1 MQLLPNPEQSRPLA
15 IGLAVVALVIVYLA
29 GFHWFVLKHVDM
41 GREIDRLERQIS
53 RFKATAAER
62 PRLEARLEDLRLDRL
77 DSALFLQEPSFN
89 IAAAALTR
97 RLRDIIS
104 TQAEDTEL
112 CQVSATQNQ
121 PAREP
126 ERFEQVKVNVR
137 MQCPLE
143 DFVRVL
149 YELENSVPL
158 VFVDN
163 LIVNQRAMP
172 DRRRRGT
179 TYGLLDIRFDM
190 YGYLAEARNEA

>member
-1 MQLLPNPEQSRPLA
+1 MQLLPSPEQSRPLA
-15 IGLAVVALVIVYLA
+15 IGLALVALVLIYLV
-29 GFHWFVLKHVDM
+29 GFHWFVLKHVEM
-41 GREIDRLERQIS
+41 GNEIAQLERQIS
-53 RFKATAAER
+53 RFKATAADR
-62 PRLEARLEDLRLDRL
+62 PRLEARLEALRRDRL
-77 DSALFLQEPSFN
+77 DNALFLQEPSFN

-104 TQAEDTEL
+104 TQAEHTDL

-149 YELENSVPL
+149 YELENAVPL

-163 LIVNQRAMP
+163 LIINQRAMP

-190 YGYLAEARNEA
+190 YGYLAEVRSDA